1 MPVDDKNKM
10 KIWNSISCPA
20 PVLLLLGGK
29 QTCIPSRTAS
39 RVTGAQEDRPVA
51 VDVAVGGTAPLKE
64 EQVEATEST
73 SRKCVTPGEPEQ

>member
-10 KIWNSISCPA
+10 KIWNSISCP
-20 PVLLLLGGK
+20 PVLLSGK

-51 VDVAVGGTAPLKE
+51 GDVVVVGTAPLKE

-73 SRKCVTPGEPEQ
+73 SRKCVTPGEPGQ